1 MGGDTNLLGLIRVA
15 MAFLPQLR
23 KSPEATLINV
33 SSGLDFVPMAR
44 FPVPCASKAAV
55 HSSTMSLRH
64 QLKGTGVKVIELI
77 PPYITTELGK
87 ESNTN
92 VPVRHS
98 PMPPDAFLSETMK
111 ALEGDADEV
120 AIGDARNLDAAA
132 GGDSVRR
139 AFIGMN
145 R

>member
-1 MGGDTNLLGLIRVA
+1 
-15 MAFLPQLR
+15 MAFLPELR

-33 SSGLDFVPMAR
+33 SSGLAFVPMAR
-44 FPVPCASKAAV
+44 FPVCCATKAAV
-55 HSSTMSLRH
+55 HSLTMSLRH
-64 QLKGTGVKVIELI
+64 QLKGTGVKMIELI
-77 PPYITTELGK
+77 PPYVGTELGN
-87 ESNTN
+87 ESKVN
-92 VPVRHS
+92 VPVRH
-98 PMPPDAFLSETMK
+98 PAMPLDAFLSETMK